1 MINTDKLTSEI
12 FNSLKGKVVVLY
24 MMNNNKI
31 LGEIYS
37 ISSVGLVLSNPVIIN
52 FNQNIHAIYMED
64 LFGGIALNE
73 LSMFLTSSII
83 NFNLVIPYIETYYR
97 KYIQELKET
106 RLSFLSEHGSITI
119 DKTIH

>member
-97 KYIQELKET
+97 KYVQELKET
-106 RLSFLSEHGSITI
+106 RLSFLSEHDSITI

>member
-1 MINTDKLTSEI
+1 MIDTDKLTSEI
-12 FNSLKGKVVVLY
+12 FNSLKEKVVVLY

-73 LSMFLTSSII
+73 LSMFPTSSII

-106 RLSFLSEHGSITI
+106 RLSFLSEHDSITNT
-119 DKTIH
+119 TIH

>member
-1 MINTDKLTSEI
+1 MIDTDKLTSEI
-12 FNSLKGKVVVLY
+12 FNSLKEKVVVLY

-64 LFGGIALNE
+64 LFGGIA
-73 LSMFLTSSII
+73 S
-83 NFNLVIPYIETYYR
+83 
-97 KYIQELKET
+97 K
-106 RLSFLSEHGSITI
+106 
-119 DKTIH
+119 

>member
-1 MINTDKLTSEI
+1 MIDTDKLTSEI

-37 ISSVGLVLSNPVIIN
+37 IYSVGLVLSNPVIIN

-97 KYIQELKET
+97 KYVQELKET
-106 RLSFLSEHGSITI
+106 RLSFLSEHDSITI